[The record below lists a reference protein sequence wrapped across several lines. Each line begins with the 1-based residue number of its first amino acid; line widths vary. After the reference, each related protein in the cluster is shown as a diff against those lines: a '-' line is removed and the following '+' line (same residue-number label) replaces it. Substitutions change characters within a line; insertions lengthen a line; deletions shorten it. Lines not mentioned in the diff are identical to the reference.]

1 MRLMILAVVLF
12 VAAGLTTFPAADKAS
27 ARRHAQAAAGAV
39 TPCDAE
45 AVVNDPDPQGM
56 NVRSGPG
63 STFKVIGNVPNADV
77 NGISVHITGAQ
88 GEWVRIDRADEQGGE
103 PEDRVFFKGS
113 GWVYA
118 PMLTVDGVGGIA
130 GGTKLYKEPSA
141 KSLVVTSMPVDVGGA
156 TVHGCKGKWLYVEH
170 KKVRGWAA
178 PGTTC
183 SNALTNCS

>member
-1 MRLMILAVVLF
+1 MPFKSLAAALVL
-12 VAAGLTTFPAADKAS
+12 AAGLTTFPAAEKAS
-27 ARRHAQAAAGAV
+27 ARRHAQATAGAV

-63 STFKVIGNVPNADV
+63 STFKVVGNLPNADV

-103 PEDRVFFKGS
+103 PEDRVFFKGL

-118 PMLTVDGVGGIA
+118 PLLTVDGVGGIE

-141 KSLVVTSMPVDVGGA
+141 KSRVVARMPVDVGGA

-170 KKVRGWAA
+170 KKVRGWTA

-183 SNALTNCS
+183 SNALTNCN